1 MKQNNIIYPT
11 MISGPAVTW
20 RDKLYYVWNRIPFW
34 IPAVS
39 AVVII
44 CTVFLVRNLK
54 QIDEVSDMSMA
65 VRALLPEEASL
76 LEGMYCIRSLSE
88 EGGRYS
94 SAEISGLENGCRITV
109 YSDYAPLSLE
119 SSLLSDGTLRCEGLG
134 EGTVIYKPSTG
145 SINIVFTK
153 EGTEIC
159 EFSK

>member
-11 MISGPAVTW
+11 MISGPTVTW
-20 RDKLYYVWNRIPFW
+20 RDKLLYVWNRIPFW
-34 IPAVS
+34 IPVVS
-39 AVVII
+39 AIAII

-76 LEGMYCIRSLSE
+76 LEGMYCIRSLSND
-88 EGGRYS
+88 GGRYS
-94 SAEISGLENGCRITV
+94 SAEVSDLESGYRITV

-119 SSLLSDGTLRCEGLG
+119 AELLSDGTMRCESLG